1 MKKSSPSIIRT
12 LGKIALIIA
21 IIIVYAFGLQVTK
34 VDLEKPQEAKRQEQL
49 TNILRGLAHPDLISY
64 EIDRLTVD
72 TPIIVPCTGTPP
84 PVPAPEPGQPAI
96 SLSSNCAQPGEKITV
111 TGTGFEPGEDVF
123 IFFVPFAPT
132 VKDEV
137 ELKLASHAVTTDVDG
152 NFTEE
157 VTLKSDRVSENVQT
171 VRAVVNRRVG
181 GPKPSTAL
189 KETWEKII
197 ETVFLAFIATTF
209 GVLLAVPL
217 SFLAARNL
225 MLQVTS
231 NIIKFMASMIIM
243 PIGAYLGYLV
253 FVKLSAIGAQLVG
266 AGGAPPKEAVLWTVL
281 PLVGLAVAQSAGNR
295 TFFKTVQRWLIAVIV
310 AVVAVILLSA
320 AGQLGRQAGLTLKQS
335 LGSWSFFG
343 NFLLIFSDAIVLGLP
358 AFGGLIGLFSLNPL
372 SNRLLEPALPKLSP
386 FVKRIIAVVLGIFAG
401 AILFG
406 IITATLNWF
415 YEFGDLS
422 QVVIVPSL
430 IGAVLFAALAVF
442 SDPDREIPTG
452 MFVYYT
458 LRTIMN
464 TFRSIEPLV
473 MVVAFAVW
481 VGIGPFAGVMA
492 LGLHTIVALGKLYS
506 EQVEN
511 ISTGPIEAITATGAN
526 RLQTI
531 IYAVIPQI
539 VPPYIAFTL
548 YRWDINVRMS
558 TIIGFGGGGGIGFLL
573 SQNIN
578 LLKYRQAS
586 VNMIAIAVVVAS
598 LDYLSAKV
606 REKIT

>member
-1 MKKSSPSIIRT
+1 MKKSSPSIVRT
-12 LGKIALIIA
+12 LGKIALVVA
-21 IIIVYAFGLQVTK
+21 IVIVYAYGLQVTK

-72 TPIIVPCTGTPP
+72 APIKVPCDGNPP
-84 PVPAPEPGQPAI
+84 PVPAAEPGQPSI
-96 SLSSNCAQPGEKITV
+96 SLSSNCAEPGDKITV
-111 TGTGFEPGEDVF
+111 TGTGFQPDEDVF

-132 VKDEV
+132 AKDEV
-137 ELKLASHAVTTDVDG
+137 ELKLATRAVPTDENG
-152 NFTEE
+152 NFSEE
-157 VTLKSDRVSENVQT
+157 VTLKQDRVSENVQT
-171 VRAVVNRRVG
+171 IRAVVNRRVG

-197 ETVFLAFIATTF
+197 ETVFLAFIATTL

-231 NIIKFMASMIIM
+231 NVIKFLASMIIM
-243 PIGAYLGYLV
+243 PIGAYLGYLI

-266 AGGAPPKEAVLWTVL
+266 GGAPPPKEAVLWTVA
-281 PLVGLAVAQSAGNR
+281 PLVGLAVAQSAGSR
-295 TFFKTVQRWLIAVIV
+295 AFWKTVQRWLVSVVV
-310 AVVAVILLSA
+310 AVVVVILLSA
-320 AGQLGRQAGLTLKQS
+320 LGQLGRQAGLTLKHS
-335 LGSWSFFG
+335 LGGWSFFG

-358 AFGGLIGLFSLNPL
+358 ALGALIGLFSLNPL
-372 SNRLLEPALPKLSP
+372 SNRVLEPLLPKLP
-386 FVKRIIAVVLGIFAG
+386 RATKKLMGVGFGAVAG
-401 AILFG
+401 AIFFG
-406 IITATLNWF
+406 IITAALNWF
-415 YEFGDLS
+415 YQFGELS
-422 QVVIVPSL
+422 QVIVIPAI
-430 IGAVLFAALAVF
+430 IGAVLFAAGALVM
-442 SDPDREIPTG
+442 DPDREIPTG

-586 VNMIAIAVVVAS
+586 VNMIAIAIVVAS

>member
-1 MKKSSPSIIRT
+1 MKKSSPSIART
-12 LGKIALIIA
+12 LGKIALIVA
-21 IIIVYAFGLQVTK
+21 IVVVYAYGLQVTK

-49 TNILRGLAHPDLISY
+49 TNILRGLAHPDLVSY
-64 EIDRLTVD
+64 EIDRLTID
-72 TPIIVPCTGTPP
+72 APILVPCEGTPP
-84 PVPAPEPGQPAI
+84 SVPPAEPGQPSI
-96 SLSSNCAQPGEKITV
+96 TLSSNCAAPGEEITI
-111 TGTGFEPGEDVF
+111 TGSGFKPGENVF
-123 IFFVPFAPT
+123 LFFVPFAPT

-137 ELKLASHAVTTDVDG
+137 ELKLTANAVVVDKDG
-152 NFTEE
+152 TFSKN
-157 VTLKSDRVSENVQT
+157 VTIKRDRLSENVQT

-181 GPKPSTAL
+181 GPHPSTAL
-189 KETWEKII
+189 KETWEKIV
-197 ETVFLAFIATTF
+197 ETVFLAFIATTL

-231 NIIKFMASMIIM
+231 NVIKFMASMIIM
-243 PIGAYLGYLV
+243 PIGAYLGYWI
-253 FVKLSAIGAQLVG
+253 FVKLSAFGAQLVG
-266 AGGAPPKEAVLWTVL
+266 AGGVSQKEALLWTVV
-281 PLVGLAVAQSAGNR
+281 PLVGLAVAQSAGSR
-295 TFFKTVQRWLIAVIV
+295 SFLKTIQRWLISVVV
-310 AVVAVILLSA
+310 AVVVVILLSA
-320 AGQLGRQAGLTLKQS
+320 VGQLGRQTGLTLKQS
-335 LGSWSFFG
+335 LGTWSFFG

-358 AFGGLIGLFSLNPL
+358 MLGALIGLFSLNPL
-372 SNRLLEPALPKLSP
+372 SSRVLESTLPKMPRVTKKLL
-386 FVKRIIAVVLGIFAG
+386 ALALGVVAG
-401 AILFG
+401 ALFFS
-406 IITATLNWF
+406 IITAILNWF
-415 YEFGDLS
+415 YEFGELS
-422 QVVIVPSL
+422 QVVIVPAA
-430 IGAVLFAALAVF
+430 IGGALFAVLALLI
-442 SDPDREIPTG
+442 DPDREIPTG
-452 MFVYYT
+452 MFVYYV

-586 VNMIAIAVVVAS
+586 VNMIAIAIVVAS

>member
-1 MKKSSPSIIRT
+1 MKKSSPSLWRT
-12 LGKIALIIA
+12 LGKIALVVA

-49 TNILRGLAHPDLISY
+49 TNILRGLAHPDLFSY
-64 EIDRLTVD
+64 D
-72 TPIIVPCTGTPP
+72 TEHIVANAPIIVPCTGTPP
-84 PVPAPEPGQPAI
+84 AVPPAAAGQPSIA
-96 SLSSNCAQPGEKITV
+96 LSSNCAAPGDKITV
-111 TGTGFEPGEDVF
+111 SGSGFGAGENVF

-137 ELKLASHAVTTDVDG
+137 QLKLADSTVTTAADG
-152 NFTEE
+152 TFSKEI
-157 VTLKSDRVSENVQT
+157 TLKTDRDSENVQT
-171 VRAVVNRRVG
+171 VRAVVNRRSG
-181 GPKPSTAL
+181 MPRPSEAL
-189 KETWEKII
+189 KQTWEKIV

-209 GVLLAVPL
+209 GVILAVPI

-225 MLQVTS
+225 MLQVTT
-231 NIIKFMASMIIM
+231 NFTRFMASMVIM
-243 PIGAYLGYLV
+243 PIGAYIGYII
-253 FVKLSAIGAQLVG
+253 FVKLSAYGAQLVG
-266 AGGAPPKEAVLWTVL
+266 AGAAPPGDTLLWTAL
-281 PLVGLAVAQSAGNR
+281 PLVGLAVAQASGRRA
-295 TFFKTVQRWLIAVIV
+295 FWKAVQRWLGSIVAAVVIV
-310 AVVAVILLSA
+310 VALA
-320 AGQLGRQAGLTLKQS
+320 ALGQLGRAAGVSLKTS
-335 LGSWSFFG
+335 LGGWSFFG
-343 NFLLIFSDAIVLGLP
+343 NFILIFSDAIVLGLP
-358 AFGGLIGLFSLNPL
+358 AFGALVGMFALNPL
-372 SNRLLEPALPKLSP
+372 ANRILEPTLPKLP
-386 FVKRIIAVVLGIFAG
+386 KVTRKIIAVMLATLTG
-401 AILFG
+401 AIAFG
-406 IITATLNWF
+406 IVTAILDWF
-415 YEFGDLS
+415 YEFGALGT
-422 QVVIVPSL
+422 VIILPVI
-430 IGAVLFAALAVF
+430 IGAVLFAALAFIV
-442 SDPDREIPTG
+442 DPDREITTG
-452 MFVYYT
+452 MFVYYG

-492 LGLHTIVALGKLYS
+492 LGLHTIVSLGKLFS

-511 ISTGPIEAITATGAN
+511 IATGPIEAITATGAN

-586 VNMIAIAVVVAS
+586 VNMIAIAIVVAS
-598 LDYLSAKV
+598 LDYISAKV

>member
-1 MKKSSPSIIRT
+1 MNKSSPSFLRI
-12 LGKIALIIA
+12 LGRIALVVA

-72 TPIIVPCTGTPP
+72 APIIVPCTGTPP
-84 PVPAPEPGQPAI
+84 PIPPAEAGQPTI
-96 SLSSNCAQPGEKITV
+96 SLSSYCAQPGEKITV
-111 TGTGFEPGEDVF
+111 TGTGFGPGEDVF

-137 ELKLASHAVTTDVDG
+137 ELKLASNTVTTNSDG
-152 NFTEE
+152 TFSEE
-157 VTLKSDRVSENVQT
+157 VTLKSDRLSENVQKI
-171 VRAVVNRRVG
+171 RAVVNRRVG
-181 GPKPSTAL
+181 APQPSEAL
-189 KETWEKII
+189 KQTWEKII

-209 GVLLAVPL
+209 GVILAVPI

-231 NIIKFMASMIIM
+231 NFTRFMASLVIM
-243 PIGAYLGYLV
+243 PIGGYLGYLIV
-253 FVKLSAIGAQLVG
+253 VKLAAVGAQLVG
-266 AGGAPPKEAVLWTVL
+266 AGPPPGETALWAL
-281 PLVGLAVAQSAGNR
+281 PLVGLAVAQAASSSN
-295 TFFKTVQRWLIAVIV
+295 TFWKTIQRWVLAIIIAAV
-310 AVVAVILLSA
+310 AVVLLSA
-320 AGQLGRQAGLTLKQS
+320 LGQLGRQTGLTLKQT
-335 LGSWSFFG
+335 LGAWSFFG

-358 AFGGLIGLFSLNPL
+358 ALGAFVGLFSLNPPM
-372 SNRLLEPALPKLSP
+372 NRILEPLLPKLP
-386 FVKRIIAVVLGIFAG
+386 RLTKRILAFVLAALAG

-406 IITATLNWF
+406 LIAATLNWF
-415 YEFGDLS
+415 YEFGELS
-422 QVVIVPSL
+422 QVIVWPAI
-430 IGAVLFAALAVF
+430 IGAVLLAVLALVI
-442 SDPDREIPTG
+442 DPDREIPTG
-452 MFVYYT
+452 MFVYYV

-586 VNMIAIAVVVAS
+586 VNMIAIAIVVAS